1 MASVLAEP
9 PLSRSP
15 LTPHKPSA
23 DINLNTQRVV
33 WLRAIAMPAPAALL
47 VLASLFYDFTLP
59 VTPLLIIIGILVLVN
74 AWTWRRLQSSQPLS
88 DREFFVQMLVDT
100 AALTATLY
108 FSGGSLNPFAW
119 FFMLPLMIT
128 ATVLPRIYVWTI
140 AALSIA
146 SYTML
151 MFFRLPMPAFLSE
164 NEDFLYLHS
173 IGMWMGFVL
182 IAVLVAHFV
191 AGMGVTLR
199 ERERR
204 LAEARERALQDER
217 VLSLATLAAGAAHEI
232 STPLN
237 TMDLLAEEIEAE
249 LPADRYQ
256 EVRNHLATLHGQIER
271 CKDALSVLS
280 ASAGAERG
288 DDARA
293 ERPGQMLTRIVRQV
307 RSLRPGTQVSLDLP
321 EDGPG
326 ALIVIER
333 TMDQAL
339 INLIDNAVDVSPR
352 SVDVRGRWNDA
363 DLTIEILD
371 RGPGPEHIGDQSSG
385 GLGVGLF
392 ITRAIVGQLGG
403 TVKFQARNAGG
414 TRTTIVLPLAGL
426 LAGA

>member
-1 MASVLAEP
+1 VLSDSSLPRPRIAAHNP
-9 PLSRSP
+9 GSDL
-15 LTPHKPSA
+15 
-23 DINLNTQRVV
+23 NLNAQRVM

-47 VLASLFYDFTLP
+47 VLASILYGFTLP
-59 VTPLLIIIGILVLVN
+59 VAPLLIIIGILLLVN
-74 AWTWRRLQSSQPLS
+74 VWTWRRLQSSQPLS
-88 DREFFVQMLVDT
+88 DREFFVQMLIDT
-100 AALTATLY
+100 MALTATLY
-108 FSGGSLNPFAW
+108 YSGGSLNPFAW

-128 ATVLPRIYVWTI
+128 ATVLPRMYIWTI

-173 IGMWMGFVL
+173 VGMWMGFVL
-182 IAVLVAHFV
+182 IAILVAHFV

-199 ERERR
+199 ERDRR

-217 VLSLATLAAGAAHEI
+217 VLSLATLAAGAAHEV

-249 LPADRYQ
+249 LPPGGYPQ
-256 EVRNHLATLHGQIER
+256 VRRHLATLHGQIER

-288 DDARA
+288 DDVRA
-293 ERPGQMLTRIVRQV
+293 EHPGQLLTRIVNQV
-307 RSLRPGTQVSLDLP
+307 RSLRPGTRVSLNLP
-321 EDGPG
+321 DDGTGP
-326 ALIVIER
+326 LIVIER
-333 TMDQAL
+333 TIDQAL
-339 INLIDNAVDVSPR
+339 INMIDNAVDVSPR
-352 SVDVRGRWNDA
+352 SVDVRGDWSDA
-363 DLTIEILD
+363 DLIIEILD

-403 TVKFQARNAGG
+403 TVKFYARDSGG
-414 TRTTIVLPLAGL
+414 TRAKIVLPLAGIR
-426 LAGA
+426 ASA